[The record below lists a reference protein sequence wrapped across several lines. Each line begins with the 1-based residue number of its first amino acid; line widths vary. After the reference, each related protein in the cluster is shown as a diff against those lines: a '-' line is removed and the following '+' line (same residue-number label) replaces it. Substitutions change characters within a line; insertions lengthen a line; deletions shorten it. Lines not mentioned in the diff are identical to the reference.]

1 MLEKPMRGI
10 SWANKAG
17 NQILF
22 GFKFEFWPFASLGWY
37 CISMRA
43 AFIFWSNLCFHK
55 QEKQRFEFLPLW
67 SISQI
72 KFGFWTWS
80 LRAEMNSNII
90 AVSSCGQ
97 LEFEFWTWSL
107 GSEINSNIIAEAPR
121 CLTWIRGLK
130 CECAPCRWIK
140 WLNSSPRSGAVW
152 GSHGLL
158 WPSKMCPENSL
169 LEKLDRN
176 GSSEMAISTKH

>member
-1 MLEKPMRGI
+1 MSL
-10 SWANKAG
+10 NKAG

-22 GFKFEFWPFASLGWY
+22 GFKCEFWPFASLGWY
-37 CISMRA
+37 CIAMRA

-55 QEKQRFEFLPLW
+55 QERQRFEFLPLW

-90 AVSSCGQ
+90 AISSCEQ

-107 GSEINSNIIAEAPR
+107 GSEINSNIIAALSCGRFEFESRSMLEIVNPGLEMWMR
-121 CLTWIRGLK
+121 TLQMDQVVELQPPQRGRVK
-130 CECAPCRWIK
+130 I
-140 WLNSSPRSGAVW
+140 
-152 GSHGLL
+152 
-158 WPSKMCPENSL
+158 
-169 LEKLDRN
+169 
-176 GSSEMAISTKH
+176 